1 VSGES
6 SASAAYEHFLAPRKT
21 FSKGFFMKL
30 LVVGSGMMGSA
41 AAFDMARTPQVDS
54 VTLAD
59 TDSKRAQE
67 VAARVN
73 RITGCKKVRAVA
85 LDAGNQRAAARLMRG
100 HDAALSAVPYF
111 LNLGLARA
119 ALDARCHFADLGG
132 NNTVVRQELAL
143 SKQAEKRGVALAPDC
158 GLSPGM
164 ASILGGELVRRLGGR
179 ADALRLYVGGLPERP
194 TPPFHYQLVFS
205 VEGLINEYVE
215 PARILR
221 RGKMTT
227 VDPLTEPEEFHLAGF
242 PPLMAFQTSGGT
254 STLPETFEGRV
265 GECFEKTLRYP
276 GHYDLLCELKELGLF
291 SGEKMKIGKAEIAP
305 RAMMAKIFEG
315 KFASKGP
322 DVCIMRL
329 EAHESVHRAGVRG
342 LLGAQL
348 KGRVASF
355 TMVDHYDPKTDM
367 SAMMRTTAFP
377 ASIVVQM
384 LVSGAIT
391 KRGAVLQE
399 RDVPADLFL
408 EEVKKRG
415 IKIDYALD

>member
-1 VSGES
+1 
-6 SASAAYEHFLAPRKT
+6 
-21 FSKGFFMKL
+21 MKL
-30 LVVGSGMMGSA
+30 LVIGSGMMGSA
-41 AAFDMARTPQVDS
+41 AAFDMARTPEVNF

-59 TDSKRAQE
+59 SDLKRARD

-73 RITGCKKVRAVA
+73 RIIGEKKVKAVA
-85 LDAGNQRAAARLMRG
+85 LEASNEKAAAKVMAG

-119 ALDARCHFADLGG
+119 AVEARCHFADLGG

-143 SKQAEKRGVALAPDC
+143 SKKAEKRGIALAPDC

-179 ADALRLYVGGLPERP
+179 ADALRLYVGGLPARP

-221 RGKMTT
+221 KGKLTT
-227 VDPLTEPEEFHLAGF
+227 IDPLTEPEDFQIAGF
-242 PPLMAFQTSGGT
+242 SPLVAFHTSGGT

-276 GHYDLLCELKELGLF
+276 GHFDLLCELKELGLF
-291 SGEKMKIGKAEIAP
+291 SSETMKFGNAEISP
-305 RAMMAKIFEG
+305 RAMMSKIFEG

-329 EAHESVHRAGVRG
+329 EAHESVNQSGVRG
-342 LLGAQL
+342 LLGGRL

-355 TMVDHYDPKTDM
+355 TMVDFYDAKTDM

-384 LVSGAIT
+384 LASGAIH
-391 KRGAVLQE
+391 KRGGVLQE
-399 RDVPADLFL
+399 TDVPADQFL
-408 EEVKKRG
+408 EEIEKRG
-415 IKIDYALD
+415 IKIDYAME

>member
-1 VSGES
+1 
-6 SASAAYEHFLAPRKT
+6 
-21 FSKGFFMKL
+21 MKL
-30 LVVGSGMMGSA
+30 LVIGSGMMGSA
-41 AAFDMARTPQVDS
+41 AAYDMARQAHVEA

-59 TDSKRAQE
+59 SDIKRAKD

-73 RITGCKKVRAVA
+73 RITESRKVRAVG
-85 LDAGNQRAAARLMRG
+85 LDASREKDAARLMKG
-100 HDAALSAVPYF
+100 HNGALSAVPYF

-119 ALDARCHFADLGG
+119 AISAGCHFADLGG

-143 SKQAEKRGVALAPDC
+143 AKKAESKGLGLAPDC

-179 ADALRLYVGGLPERP
+179 ADALKLYVGGLPATP

-221 RGKMTT
+221 KGKLVTIE
-227 VDPLTEPEEFHLAGF
+227 PLTEPEEFHMDGF
-242 PPLMAFQTSGGT
+242 APLVAFQTSGGT

-291 SGEKMKIGKAEIAP
+291 SNEKLRVNGSEVVP
-305 RAMMAKIFEG
+305 RAVLSKIFEG
-315 KFASKGP
+315 KFAGKGP

-329 EAHESVHRAGVRG
+329 EAHESVKAPGVRG
-342 LLGAQL
+342 LLGGKL
-348 KGRVASF
+348 KGRVATF
-355 TMVDHYDPKTDM
+355 TMVDHYDPKSDM

-377 ASIVVQM
+377 ASIVLQM
-384 LVSGAIT
+384 MCSGAIE

-399 RDVPADLFL
+399 RDVPAEAFL
-408 EEVKKRG
+408 TEIERRG
-415 IKIDYALD
+415 IRIEYRVE

>member
-1 VSGES
+1 
-6 SASAAYEHFLAPRKT
+6 
-21 FSKGFFMKL
+21 MKL
-30 LVVGSGMMGSA
+30 LVIGSGMMGSA
-41 AAFDMARTPQVDS
+41 AAFDMARTPQVEA

-59 TDSKRAQE
+59 TDIRRARD

-73 RITGCKKVRAVA
+73 RITDDRKVRAVA
-85 LDAGNQRAAARLMRG
+85 LDASNEKAAAKLMRG

-111 LNLGLARA
+111 LNLGLAKA
-119 ALDARCHFADLGG
+119 AVAGRCHFADLGG
-132 NNTVVRQELAL
+132 NNTVVRQELSL
-143 SKQAEKRGVALAPDC
+143 SKTAEKRGIAIAPDC

-221 RGKMTT
+221 KGKLTT
-227 VDPLTEPEEFHLAGF
+227 INPLTEPEDFHIAGF
-242 PPLMAFQTSGGT
+242 SPLVAFHTSGGT
-254 STLPETFEGRV
+254 STLPESFEGKV

-276 GHYDLLCELKELGLF
+276 GHYDLLCELNELGLF
-291 SGEKMKIGKAEIAP
+291 SSEKMKFGKAEVSP
-305 RAMMAKIFEG
+305 RAMMSKIFEG

-329 EAHESVHRAGVRG
+329 EAHESVNRPGARG
-342 LLGAQL
+342 LLGGRL

-377 ASIVVQM
+377 ASIVLQM
-384 LVSGAIT
+384 LASGAISR
-391 KRGAVLQE
+391 RGGVLQE
-399 RDVPADLFL
+399 RDVPAEIFL
-408 EEVKKRG
+408 EEIAKRG
-415 IKIDYALD
+415 IKIEYAIE